1 MCYGKP
7 DKMLA
12 DILQLHPLVPDE
24 SGLTSL
30 DDFEQFCVYSSCDPD
45 NAWAKP
51 ASVSARLA
59 KTRA

>member
-1 MCYGKP
+1 
-7 DKMLA
+7 MLA
-12 DILQLHPLVPDE
+12 DILQLHPLIPDE

-30 DDFEQFCVYSSCDPD
+30 ADFEPFCVYSSCDPD

-59 KTRA
+59 KTCA